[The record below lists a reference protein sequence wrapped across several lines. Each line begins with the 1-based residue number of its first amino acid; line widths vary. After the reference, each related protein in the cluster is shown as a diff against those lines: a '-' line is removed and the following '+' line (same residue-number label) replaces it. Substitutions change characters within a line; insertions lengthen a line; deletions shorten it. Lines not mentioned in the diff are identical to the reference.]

1 MEVKI
6 QISDAVYAT
15 LLNGST
21 RIKGSIALVSPK
33 EGNFNAYRKHT
44 SPETRTN
51 KYMKLPHGKV
61 SMNDDR
67 VRLCLN
73 IAYTEQVIPA
83 RVIEA
88 ESNMASSFIELMEEI
103 Q

>member
-6 QISDAVYAT
+6 QISDVVYAQ

-33 EGNFNAYRKHT
+33 KGNFNAYLRHT
-44 SPETRTN
+44 YSKPSG
-51 KYMKLPHGKV
+51 KFMKLPHGRV
-61 SMNDDR
+61 SIDENH
-67 VRLCLN
+67 VRMHLK
-73 IAYTEQVIPA
+73 IDYAEQVMPA

-88 ESNMASSFIELMEEI
+88 ESNMASSFIDLMEELS
-103 Q
+103 